1 MRSMWK
7 GAISFGLVMIPVR
20 LYAATEQ
27 KDITFR
33 QVHRADGGRIRFRRV
48 CSIDGT
54 EVPYEDVAKGY
65 ELASGEMVILTDED
79 MAGLPLPTTRSI
91 EVLHFTLEEQLDP
104 ILYNRSYYLEPDAA
118 GARAYVLLRDAL
130 ERSGKVAI
138 AQVALR
144 QRESLATLRSRDG
157 VLVLETLLWPD
168 EVRAAD
174 FSFLDEDIEVRSQEL
189 QMAASLIDS
198 MTVEFDP
205 SEYRDNYR
213 EALAELVNAKAE
225 GRDLVQP
232 EEAETA
238 GGERTS
244 LADALK
250 ASLAVAREGPV
261 RAVKSQAPGSGTAR
275 SGTARSGTARSGTAR
290 SGTAR
295 SSTARSGTA
304 KSGTAKSGTAKSG
317 TSGSAAAKTGA
328 PAAGKPASGRAGT
341 GQRSAQEQGN
351 GTKPRRGSGA
361 QIGKQARQVL
371 PRRRPVPRQP
381 GSLHQGVRAP
391 ASAARRSKA
400 TGRNRDG
407 VAVPRRQRRPPP
419 DGRRRP
425 RLSRPP
431 SAGLGARQ
439 ADLDAAPIEPQCR

>member
-1 MRSMWK
+1 MHSMWK
-7 GAISFGLVMIPVR
+7 GSISFGLVMIPVK

-27 KDITFR
+27 KDIAFR
-33 QVHRADGGRIRFRRV
+33 QVHRTDGGRIRFRRV
-48 CSIDGT
+48 CSVAG
-54 EVPYEDVAKGY
+54 EESPYERVAKGY
-65 ELASGEMVILTDED
+65 ELPSGEMIVLTED
-79 MAGLPLPTTRSI
+79 DLADLPLPTTRSI
-91 EVLHFTLEEQLDP
+91 EGLHFMPSDQLDP
-104 ILYNRSYYLEPDAA
+104 ILLSRSYYVEPEAA
-118 GARAYVLLRDAL
+118 GARAYVLLRDSL
-130 ERSGKVAI
+130 ERSGKIALAI
-138 AQVALR
+138 VALR

-168 EVRAAD
+168 EVRAPA
-174 FSFLDEDIEVRSQEL
+174 FGFLDDDIEVRSQEL
-189 QMAASLIDS
+189 KMAASLIDS

-275 SGTARSGTARSGTAR
+275 SGSARSGTAKSGSARSSTAKSGTAK

-361 QIGKQARQVL
+361 PKAT
-371 PRRRPVPRQP
+371 
-381 GSLHQGVRAP
+381 
-391 ASAARRSKA
+391 SAAAGRKA
-400 TGRNRDG
+400 K
-407 VAVPRRQRRPPP
+407 AEAEPAAQRRT
-419 DGRRRP
+419 RRKA
-425 RLSRPP
+425 S
-431 SAGLGARQ
+431 
-439 ADLDAAPIEPQCR
+439 

>member
-275 SGTARSGTARSGTAR
+275 SGTARSGTAKSGA
-290 SGTAR
+290 AR
-295 SSTARSGTA
+295 SSTAKSGTA

-361 QIGKQARQVL
+361 PKAT
-371 PRRRPVPRQP
+371 
-381 GSLHQGVRAP
+381 
-391 ASAARRSKA
+391 SAAAGRKA
-400 TGRNRDG
+400 K
-407 VAVPRRQRRPPP
+407 AEAEPAAQRRT
-419 DGRRRP
+419 RRKA
-425 RLSRPP
+425 S
-431 SAGLGARQ
+431 
-439 ADLDAAPIEPQCR
+439 